1 MNVLTDEEIDAVAE
15 AHPYNISLYTRAIEA
30 AVIRKLAAGVS
41 VEPVAEVRTLHYG
54 DEHPPVAFTGVVLSD
69 KTDYYSLPFRENTP
83 LYTATALAAARVQE
97 NERCAKFSADFSG
110 METARAIRALLGKE
124 AQS

>member
-41 VEPVAEVRTLHYG
+41 VEPDGWRTQEYIG
-54 DEHPPVAFTGVVLSD
+54 APSQQEPYYNADQLS
-69 KTDYYSLPFRENTP
+69 
-83 LYTATALAAARVQE
+83 TALAAARVQM
-97 NERCAKFSADFSG
+97 NEECAELVAHRMDINEPW
-110 METARAIRALLGKE
+110 MTPDDVRALLGKE
-124 AQS
+124 QS